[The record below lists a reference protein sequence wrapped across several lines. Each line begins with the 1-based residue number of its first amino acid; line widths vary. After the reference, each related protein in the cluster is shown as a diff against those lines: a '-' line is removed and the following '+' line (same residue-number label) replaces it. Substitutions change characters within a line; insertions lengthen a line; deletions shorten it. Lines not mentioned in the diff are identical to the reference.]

1 VWVCEVCEVSPAAV
15 TCKADAAVLCAA
27 CDADIHDANP
37 LAQRHV
43 RVPVAPIG
51 SPEAAAVAAEAMN
64 MFAVP
69 TEEDAHEQH
78 GALNLNV
85 EAGKEGA
92 AKQMDYLF
100 SDLVDPYLG
109 LDYQRF
115 HADSVVPS
123 GAGAVPVVELDFA
136 CGLAANVNAK
146 PPPSY
151 SSYTA
156 TASLAHSVSSLSL
169 SLAPLP

>member
-1 VWVCEVCEVSPAAV
+1 
-15 TCKADAAVLCAA
+15 
-27 CDADIHDANP
+27 
-37 LAQRHV
+37 
-43 RVPVAPIG
+43 
-51 SPEAAAVAAEAMN
+51 MN

-85 EAGKEGA
+85 EASKEGA

-115 HADSVVPS
+115 PHADSVVPS
-123 GAGAVPVVELDFA
+123 GAGAVPIVELDFA
-136 CGLAANVNAK
+136 CGLAANANAK
-146 PPPSY
+146 PPTSY

-156 TASLAHSVSSLSL
+156 TTSLAHSVSSLSSSFVL
-169 SLAPLP
+169 RSASCMLHTRIR